1 MLVKCTISTELIL
14 GRNLA
19 LLVYSLVQTPFC
31 SILGTYCTLQLSNA
45 AKAAAENCPQ
55 FPGFCIPSDCIWWL
69 CTSEKHLNLL
79 LRRSP
84 SRNSESILELC
95 LKGKQPQITV
105 QFEFL
110 ISSISRRLQPTGR
123 TAVQLQANTVR
134 MHTGT
139 RFYVMKRK
147 GKNLTATEFFISATA
162 EVNSLKWSSGQYTR
176 GWTKSPQFLPAL
188 TQAFS
193 HSSLL
198 VRTAAWYFPVAIPW

>member
-1 MLVKCTISTELIL
+1 M
-14 GRNLA
+14 
-19 LLVYSLVQTPFC
+19 F
-31 SILGTYCTLQLSNA
+31 
-45 AKAAAENCPQ
+45 
-55 FPGFCIPSDCIWWL
+55 
-69 CTSEKHLNLL
+69 
-79 LRRSP
+79 
-84 SRNSESILELC
+84 
-95 LKGKQPQITV
+95 KGKQPQITL

-110 ISSISRRLQPTGR
+110 TSSISRRLQPTGR
-123 TAVQLQANTVR
+123 TAIQLQANTVR

-198 VRTAAWYFPVAIPW
+198 VRTAAWYFPVAIPWWDTRQNQERSISVLQHCTEPFCTTSFQLLSY